1 MVVNTFHL
9 TRFIFAAT
17 VRKFDLEQRQN
28 LTEFGQYAATCLPKY
43 IQKVQITA
51 GDELE
56 LLIAPEGICTV
67 LSFLKGHHNAQFTSL
82 VDIAGVDMPT
92 RKYRFEVRTK
102 YKSED

>member
-1 MVVNTFHL
+1 L